1 MEQGIQAHF
10 IRAALI
16 SGIIKYMSKETRR
29 ALLALARSY
38 RKNKPRIEAK
48 LRKSGLKADPAVVFS
63 VAMYYDCLNRLAKE
77 E

>member
-1 MEQGIQAHF
+1 
-10 IRAALI
+10 
-16 SGIIKYMSKETRR
+16 MSKETRR